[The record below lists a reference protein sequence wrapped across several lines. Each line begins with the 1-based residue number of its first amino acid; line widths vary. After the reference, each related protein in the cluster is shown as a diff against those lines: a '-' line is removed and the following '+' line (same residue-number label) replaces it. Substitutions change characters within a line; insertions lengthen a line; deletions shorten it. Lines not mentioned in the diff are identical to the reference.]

1 MNRVT
6 TRHRVTTRRLAD
18 GREILYVDSPGAPER
33 NAEDARP
40 LGDRVPA
47 GELRWD
53 ALAGDWVAVA
63 GHRQDRTFLPPKDEC
78 PLCPTGLGT
87 VPSEIPETSYEVVV
101 LENRFPSYTSTATG
115 REGSDPTGLLRS
127 RPAHGRCEV
136 VCFTSAHDASF
147 KDLPVERVRTVID
160 TWAAR
165 TTALGALP
173 EVEHVFCFENRGR
186 EIGVTLPHPHGQI
199 YAYPYVPERTARLLE
214 RAEAHL
220 AETGRLLGAD
230 LLAAELAD
238 GSRIVLCGE
247 HWTAYVPF
255 AARWPL
261 ELHLAP
267 HRDVPDL
274 AALDDTERDE
284 LAVVYRELLR
294 RLDRYHVAPGGE
306 PMTMP
311 YIAAWHQAPAKVGR
325 TASRLHLQL
334 MSVLRAPGKL
344 KYLAGSESGVGGW
357 VTDVPPE
364 QQAARLREVA
374 S

>member
-1 MNRVT
+1 MTEVT
-6 TRHRVTTRRLAD
+6 RTTARRLAD
-18 GREILYVDSPGAPER
+18 GREILYLDSAGAPDR
-33 NAEDARP
+33 RAEDTRP
-40 LGDRVPA
+40 LGDRVAA

-101 LENRFPSYTSTATG
+101 FENRFPSYAPTATG
-115 REGSDPTGLLRS
+115 REGSDPSGLLVS

-147 KDLPVERVRTVID
+147 KDLPLERVRTVID

-165 TTALGALP
+165 TTTLGALP
-173 EVEHVFCFENRGR
+173 EVQQVFCFENRGP
-186 EIGVTLPHPHGQI
+186 EIGVTLHHPHGQI
-199 YAYPYVPERTARLLE
+199 YAYPYVPERTSRLLE

-238 GSRIVLCGE
+238 GVRIVLTGD

-274 AALDDTERDE
+274 AALDDAERDE

-294 RLDRYHVAPGGE
+294 RLDRYHVGPAGE
-306 PMTMP
+306 PIAMP

-325 TASRLHLQL
+325 AASRLHLQL

>member
-1 MNRVT
+1 
-6 TRHRVTTRRLAD
+6 
-18 GREILYVDSPGAPER
+18 
-33 NAEDARP
+33 
-40 LGDRVPA
+40 
-47 GELRWD
+47 
-53 ALAGDWVAVA
+53 
-63 GHRQDRTFLPPKDEC
+63 
-78 PLCPTGLGT
+78 
-87 VPSEIPETSYEVVV
+87 
-101 LENRFPSYTSTATG
+101 
-115 REGSDPTGLLRS
+115 
-127 RPAHGRCEV
+127 V

-165 TTALGALP
+165 TTTLGALP

-230 LLAAELAD
+230 LLAAERSD

-294 RLDRYHVAPGGE
+294 RLDRYHVTPGGE
-306 PMTMP
+306 PLTMP